1 MTGLCWSPWFV
12 LALPLSV
19 VDWTTPNTAMAV
31 LTENQVF
38 SLCNSIAMCFEVKY
52 GMGRHIENVG
62 MEEGLEQLKVRHSM
76 PAPPFFRSQPSD
88 KR

>member
-1 MTGLCWSPWFV
+1 M
-12 LALPLSV
+12 

-38 SLCNSIAMCFEVKY
+38 SLVNSIAMCFEVKY
-52 GMGRHIENVG
+52 GMGRHIENVS
-62 MEEGLEQLKVRHSM
+62 MEEGLEQLKVCHSI
-76 PAPPFFRSQPSD
+76 PAPPLLRSRPSD